1 MSLLTGKASD
11 FLKIGAG
18 RDDVDTVRAV
28 LNEKP
33 GWIARTGSHGRTML
47 WEAAYR
53 GRASMVKYL
62 LDRGADPRPYGYFPV
77 RFCIWRDRHDRW
89 TPSTRG
95 ASACPWNPRRGCR
108 SWSLRP
114 AGYRWRSPGR
124 RSLQKSY
131 VASML
136 WGTFRE
142 LFPSSVAIICTLTR
156 VNGSKG

>member
-33 GWIARTGSHGRTML
+33 DWIARTGSHGRTML

-62 LDRGADPRPYGYFPV
+62 LDRGADPRPYGYFLV
-77 RFCIWRDRHDRW
+77 RFCIWRDRQDRW

-95 ASACPWNPRRGCR
+95 ASAYPWN
-108 SWSLRP
+108 
-114 AGYRWRSPGR
+114 RWRSPGR
-124 RSLQKSY
+124 RSLQKSF
-131 VASML
+131 VMSML
-136 WGTFRE
+136 WRTFRE
-142 LFPSSVAIICTLTR
+142 LFPSFVAIICTLTR